1 MDMQFVLT
9 TYGDGVSFLTLDR
22 PDKRNALSGPVLE
35 ELATAI
41 ARVAKDSRTRVMI
54 LRGNG
59 PAFCAGLDLGELEEP
74 GSLGSLDSRLI
85 ERVLKPLEACPQ
97 PTIAMVHG
105 DAIAGGCEL
114 ALHCDLRVAATDA
127 LFAMPVA
134 RIGLAA
140 PYPLTL
146 KLVETIGVA
155 ATKELLFTGEAIG
168 AERALALGMVN
179 RVVPAAALEESA
191 LSLAAAIAGNAPIAV
206 AAMKEYVRRAGRA
219 LTDLPHD
226 DLAVWAERIRGSADL
241 CEGLLARRERRRPV
255 FQGR

>member
-1 MDMQFVLT
+1 MQFVLT
-9 TYGDGVSFLTLDR
+9 SPSHSDGVCFLTLDR
-22 PDKRNALSGPVLE
+22 PDKRNALSGAFMKQ
-35 ELATAI
+35 LATAI
-41 ARVAKDSRTRVMI
+41 GRVAQDAGTRVVI

-59 PAFCAGLDLGELEEP
+59 AAFCAGLDLGELEEP
-74 GSLGSLDSRLI
+74 GALGSLDNLLV
-85 ERVLKPLEACPQ
+85 EEVLKPLEACPV

-127 LFAMPVA
+127 RFAMPVA

-168 AERALALGMVN
+168 AERAFTLGMVN
-179 RVVPAAALEESA
+179 RVVPASALEETA
-191 LSLAAAIAGNAPIAV
+191 LALAATIAANAPLAV
-206 AAMKEYVRRAGRA
+206 GAMKQYVRRASRA

-226 DLAVWAERIRGSADL
+226 DLAVFAERIRQSADL
-241 CEGLLARRERRRPV
+241 REGLLARRERRRPS